1 MYRTVRT
8 VKFESGHG
16 FIIKRTLELF
26 GGVLFFFFKAYLE

>member
-16 FIIKRTLELF
+16 FIIKRILELF
-26 GGVLFFFFKAYLE
+26 DGAVLVFFFFL